1 MKSFMK
7 NTAALLAMASLSL
20 LTGPVHA
27 CSAFLLKGDDYQ
39 IIGFNENWKY
49 LPGMVVVNKRGI
61 EKCNLSWADLVA
73 ARPGHPQMKWTTKYG
88 SVTFNAFGIDLPCYG
103 MNEGGLFLVEL
114 FLDKTHSEPDPSRP
128 RMFWAQWIQYQLDN
142 YATVDEVVQHLPEAP
157 VIDWWPQFPGSHFFV
172 ADAGGHTAA
181 IELID
186 GKPVVSTAENMPQ
199 PILCNGPY
207 QQELAALARFKSF
220 GGEETYDYAIKPGDR
235 RFILIAHRL
244 KEYRRETA
252 PPLEFCWKLLDEAR
266 TGTWQ
271 LVADARSRT
280 LYFRS
285 KACDKIKSISLGGC
299 DFSTNS
305 PVWFIDLHANFKG
318 EVAPHLAVWT
328 PEINQAY
335 VLAGFP
341 AGYDHKPFFE
351 TEDYWNLQRN
361 LMAYGERL
369 QRQIRISNGTV
380 DRFGAAAGP
389 GTETSFAGKT
399 QP

>member
-7 NTAALLAMASLSL
+7 YTTVLPAIASLSL
-20 LTGPVHA
+20 FTLFTGPVHA

-39 IIGFNENWKY
+39 IIGFNENWRH

-61 EKCNLSWADLVA
+61 EKRNLSWADLAA
-73 ARPGHPQMKWTTKYG
+73 ARPGDPGMKWTTKYG
-88 SVTFNAFGIDLPCYG
+88 SVTFSALGVDLPCYG
-103 MNEGGLFLVEL
+103 MNERGLFLVEL
-114 FLDKTHSEPDPSRP
+114 FLDKTYSQPDPSRP

-142 YATVDEVVQHLPEAP
+142 YATVDEVVQHLPQAP

-186 GKPVVSTAENMPQ
+186 GKPVVSAAEKMPQ
-199 PILCNGPY
+199 PFLCNEPY
-207 QQELAALARFKSF
+207 QKELAALARFKGF
-220 GGEETYDYAIKPGDR
+220 GGEQVFNEPTNFWNVRFVILAHQLKNYRPETESPQKFA
-235 RFILIAHRL
+235 
-244 KEYRRETA
+244 
-252 PPLEFCWKLLDEAR
+252 WKLLDR
-266 TGTWQ
+266 VGTGTWQ

-285 KACDKIKSISLGGC
+285 QACDKIKSISLGDC

-318 EVAPHLAVWT
+318 NVAPHLAVWT

-341 AGYDHKPFFE
+341 ASYDYKPFFE
-351 TEDYWNLQRN
+351 AEDYWNLQRN

-369 QRQIRISNGTV
+369 QRQINNSNTLVG
-380 DRFGAAAGP
+380 RFGP
-389 GTETSFAGKT
+389 LNKQT
-399 QP
+399 PYP